1 MLLQHIA
8 TKGSRK
14 WQNLERAMT
23 KKSFDFSKMGE
34 IKYHFCEQRTK
45 IQQREADDGKREG
58 LSYRQ
63 EAVRFSVCAE
73 HISSSKNNFQPKT

>member
-14 WQNLERAMT
+14 WQNLERAVT
-23 KKSFDFSKMGE
+23 KKSLDFSKTGE

-45 IQQREADDGKREG
+45 MQQREADDGKREG
-58 LSYRQ
+58 LSYKQ
-63 EAVRFSVCAE
+63 EADSVCV
-73 HISSSKNNFQPKT
+73 